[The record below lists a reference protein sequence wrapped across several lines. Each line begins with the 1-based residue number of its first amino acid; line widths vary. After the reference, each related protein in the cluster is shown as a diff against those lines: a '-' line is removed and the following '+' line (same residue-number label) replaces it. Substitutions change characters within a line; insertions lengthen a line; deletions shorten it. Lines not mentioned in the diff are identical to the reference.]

1 MFPNM
6 CQHAERSPG
15 HPSKVGAQA
24 HQLLVTQVQLQQLEL
39 VQAESGSLRARF
51 DAAIAEE
58 RQASD
63 AKALVAER
71 RADAL
76 AEALARREAALPVV
90 HASAGPAA
98 AADARTTAG
107 RCEQVNSSGA
117 CLTQAV
123 PL

>member
-1 MFPNM
+1 VY
-6 CQHAERSPG
+6 QHAERPPEHHREVS
-15 HPSKVGAQA
+15 AQA

-51 DAAIAEE
+51 DAAVAEA

-76 AEALARREAALPVV
+76 GEALNRRDAALPAAR
-90 HASAGPAA
+90 ASAGPAA
-98 AADARTTAG
+98 AANARTAAG
-107 RCEQVNSSGA
+107 RCEQVHLCGA
-117 CLTQAV
+117 CQS
-123 PL
+123 